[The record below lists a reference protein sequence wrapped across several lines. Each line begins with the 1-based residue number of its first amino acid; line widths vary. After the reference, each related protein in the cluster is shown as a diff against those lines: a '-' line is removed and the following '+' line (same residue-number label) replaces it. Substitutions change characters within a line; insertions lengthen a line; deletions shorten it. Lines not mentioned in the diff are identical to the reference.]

1 MACSIY
7 LVNFGLTMI
16 FWSPVCLALTHPSIE
31 YQVHVEVRW
40 VFQFLTRDH
49 FLRRTGG
56 WGLDRESKLLGG
68 EKMTLWTREYSL
80 GRWEVRTEKHDG
92 RLVSRS
98 RGEDC

>member
-1 MACSIY
+1 MPGSHTPFHRISSTRGSEMGVSIP
-7 LVNFGLTMI
+7 NT
-16 FWSPVCLALTHPSIE
+16 C
-31 YQVHVEVRW
+31 
-40 VFQFLTRDH
+40 DH

-98 RGEDC
+98 RGEDR